1 MPKKIQARLEG
12 RKRKKYHAFTHVLR
26 KILMRERVKKH
37 HPCRTS
43 PTACLK
49 WKDRPPRKAENINLR
64 SNANIPITRNS
75 VNPKFWQTLAYVSF
89 GLPRRRMWRKCCFN
103 LTFSE
108 DYNKTSNLIV
118 HLVTA
123 ITYSDHIRI
132 KDCRYSN
139 GGKVMVAHRQYVWM
153 ILEILIKVDFSN
165 PCCDFPKTVWYYIS

>member
-1 MPKKIQARLEG
+1 MWCFYHEIVFSIARGCNIWLLIGGGGGGSILVKKSHALDQCLKKKARLEG

-43 PTACLK
+43 PTASLK

-103 LTFSE
+103 LTF
-108 DYNKTSNLIV
+108 KRTIPRQ
-118 HLVTA
+118 A
-123 ITYSDHIRI
+123 I
-132 KDCRYSN
+132 
-139 GGKVMVAHRQYVWM
+139 
-153 ILEILIKVDFSN
+153 
-165 PCCDFPKTVWYYIS
+165 